1 MPSYFLP
8 SPFEEER
15 PMIRLSAVVS
25 ALLLVGFVLADE
37 KTATTTITKGR
48 LPTSWSKLGLTDA
61 QKTQVAQ
68 VQAKYRTQMESLRQQ
83 LRAVEQQQ
91 RAELDKILTDAQR
104 ARLREII
111 LEKAGSTSTKPATD
125 DAKKP

>member
-1 MPSYFLP
+1 M
-8 SPFEEER
+8 
-15 PMIRLSAVVS
+15 RLTAVVS

-61 QKTQVAQ
+61 QKAQVAQ

-104 ARLREII
+104 ARLREIV